1 MDLNLLRA
9 LDALLQENSVTRAA
23 ERLGTSP
30 AAASRT
36 LARLRRA
43 VGDPLLVRAGQ
54 GMVPTPR
61 AMELRGEVSVLLRN
75 CDNVLRPGA
84 GFDAVHLQR
93 TFTVQATDLLLVGL
107 AGILTDRIRAEAPQ
121 VNVDFLPE
129 AVEGGPA
136 LRQGWVDVEL
146 GVLGHLDPEI
156 RTQRLTRMTPVAVAR
171 SGHPLFDGRIDA
183 RRFAAADH
191 IGISRLGKRLGP
203 IDGAL
208 AEIGLRRRTAVV
220 VPSHT
225 SAMML
230 ARTTD
235 LVALTMADWLDETIS
250 ALGLRTF
257 PVPLDLPPLDVGMA
271 WHPRNSDDPG
281 HRWFRDH
288 LAAAVL
294 APSPTGDAPSLG
306 STASSPPLPQAD
318 GSPTGRELGPAADV
332 RDARG
337 VILAV
342 DGQGDRSS

>member
-61 AMELRGEVSVLLRN
+61 ALELREEVGALLRG

-93 TFTVQATDLLLVGL
+93 TFTVQTTDLLLVEL
-107 AGILTDRIRAEAPQ
+107 AGTLTDRIHREAPH
-121 VNVDFLPE
+121 VDVVFLPE

-146 GVLGHLDPEI
+146 GVLGNLDPEI
-156 RTQRLTRMTPVAVAR
+156 RTQRLAQLPLVGIAR
-171 SGHPLFDGRIDA
+171 SGHPLFNGRIDA
-183 RRFAAADH
+183 RRFAEADH
-191 IGISRLGKRLGP
+191 IGISRLGKRHGP
-203 IDGAL
+203 IDSAL
-208 AEIGLRRRTAVV
+208 SELGLRRRTAVV

-235 LVALTMADWLDETIS
+235 LVALTLTDWLTDTTT

-257 PVPLDLPPLDVGMA
+257 PIPLDMPPLDLGMA
-271 WHPRNSDDPG
+271 WHPRNSADPA

-288 LAAAVL
+288 VAAAVRG
-294 APSPTGDAPSLG
+294 PGE
-306 STASSPPLPQAD
+306 
-318 GSPTGRELGPAADV
+318 GRAGAEGPAA
-332 RDARG
+332 
-337 VILAV
+337 
-342 DGQGDRSS
+342 

>member
-30 AAASRT
+30 AAVSRT

-61 AMELRGEVSVLLRN
+61 ALELREEVGALLRG

-84 GFDAVHLQR
+84 GFDAVHLRR
-93 TFTVQATDLLLVGL
+93 TFTVQANDLLLAGL
-107 AGILTDRIRAEAPQ
+107 AGTLTERIHEEAPH
-121 VNVDFLPE
+121 VDVVFLPE
-129 AVEGGPA
+129 ALEGGPA
-136 LRQGWVDVEL
+136 LRQGWIDVEL
-146 GVLGHLDPEI
+146 GVLGRLDPEI
-156 RTQRLTRMTPVAVAR
+156 RTRALVEMSLVGVAR
-171 SGHPLFDGRIDA
+171 SGHPLFRGRIDA

-203 IDGAL
+203 IDSAL
-208 AEIGLRRRTAVV
+208 AELGLRRRLPVV

-230 ARTTD
+230 ARDTD
-235 LVALTMADWLDETIS
+235 LVALTLAGWLPDTVS

-257 PVPLDLPPLDVGMA
+257 PIPLDLAPLELGMA
-271 WHPRNSDDPG
+271 WHPRNASDPG

-288 LAAAVL
+288 VAAAVT
-294 APSPTGDAPSLG
+294 AP
-306 STASSPPLPQAD
+306 
-318 GSPTGRELGPAADV
+318 
-332 RDARG
+332 
-337 VILAV
+337 
-342 DGQGDRSS
+342 

>member
-30 AAASRT
+30 AAVSRT

-61 AMELRGEVSVLLRN
+61 ALELRDEVGALLRG
-75 CDNVLRPGA
+75 CDDLLRPGA
-84 GFDAVHLQR
+84 GFDAVHLRR
-93 TFTVQATDLLLVGL
+93 TFTVQATDVLLTGL
-107 AGILTDRIRAEAPQ
+107 AGTLTDRIHAGAPH
-121 VNVDFLPE
+121 VDVVFLPE
-129 AVEGGPA
+129 AIEGGPA
-136 LRQGWVDVEL
+136 LRQGLVDVEL
-146 GVLGHLDPEI
+146 GVLEHLDPEI
-156 RTQRLTRMTPVAVAR
+156 RTRPLTRVSLVGIAR
-171 SGHPLFDGRIDA
+171 GGHPLFDGRITA

-203 IDGAL
+203 IDSAL
-208 AEIGLRRRTAVV
+208 ADLGLRRRIAVV

-225 SAMML
+225 SAMLL

-235 LVALTMADWLDETIS
+235 LVALTLADWLPDTTA

-257 PVPLDLPPLDVGMA
+257 PVPLDLAPLELGMA
-271 WHPRNSDDPG
+271 WHPRNSADPG

-288 LAAAVL
+288 LAAAV
-294 APSPTGDAPSLG
+294 TGS
-306 STASSPPLPQAD
+306 
-318 GSPTGRELGPAADV
+318 
-332 RDARG
+332 
-337 VILAV
+337 
-342 DGQGDRSS
+342 

>member
-1 MDLNLLRA
+1 MDLNLLRT

-30 AAASRT
+30 AATSRT

-61 AMELRGEVSVLLRN
+61 ALELREQVSALLRG

-107 AGILTDRIRAEAPQ
+107 AGTLTDRIHTEAPH
-121 VNVDFLPE
+121 VDVVFLPE
-129 AVEGGPA
+129 VVEGGPA

-146 GVLGHLDPEI
+146 GVLAHLDPEI
-156 RTQRLTRMTPVAVAR
+156 RTQRLTQLPLVGIAR

-208 AEIGLRRRTAVV
+208 AELGLRRRIAVV

-230 ARTTD
+230 ARDTD
-235 LVALTMADWLDETIS
+235 LVALTLTDWLPDTTS

-257 PVPLDLPPLDVGMA
+257 PIPLDLAPLELGMA
-271 WHPRNSDDPG
+271 WHPRNSTDPG

-288 LAAAVL
+288 LATAVL
-294 APSPTGDAPSLG
+294 APSGPGYGG
-306 STASSPPLPQAD
+306 SEGGTTP
-318 GSPTGRELGPAADV
+318 
-332 RDARG
+332 
-337 VILAV
+337 
-342 DGQGDRSS
+342 

>member
-1 MDLNLLRA
+1 MLRA

-61 AMELRGEVSVLLRN
+61 ALELRDEVGALLRG

-93 TFTVQATDLLLVGL
+93 TFTVQATDLLLTGL
-107 AGILTDRIRAEAPQ
+107 AGTLTDRIRAEAPD
-121 VNVDFLPE
+121 VDVVFLPE
-129 AVEGGPA
+129 AIEGGPA
-136 LRQGWVDVEL
+136 LRQGLVDVEL

-156 RTQRLTRMTPVAVAR
+156 RTRQLTEMPLVGIAR
-171 SGHPLFDGRIDA
+171 SGHPLFDGRITA

-203 IDGAL
+203 IDSAL
-208 AEIGLRRRTAVV
+208 AERGLRRRISVV

-235 LVALTMADWLDETIS
+235 LVALTLDGWLPDTIS

-257 PVPLDLPPLDVGMA
+257 PVPLDLAPLELGMA
-271 WHPRNSDDPG
+271 WHPRNSTDPG

-294 APSPTGDAPSLG
+294 APFGTES
-306 STASSPPLPQAD
+306 D
-318 GSPTGRELGPAADV
+318 GS
-332 RDARG
+332 
-337 VILAV
+337 
-342 DGQGDRSS
+342 

>member
-1 MDLNLLRA
+1 MDLNLLRV

-23 ERLGTSP
+23 ERLGSSP
-30 AAASRT
+30 AAVSRT

-61 AMELRGEVSVLLRN
+61 AVELREEVSALLRG

-107 AGILTDRIRAEAPQ
+107 AGTLTERIHAEAPH
-121 VNVDFLPE
+121 VDVVFLPE
-129 AVEGGPA
+129 AIEGGPA

-156 RTQRLTRMTPVAVAR
+156 RTRPLARVPLVGVAR
-171 SGHPLFDGRIDA
+171 SGHPLFDRRIDA
-183 RRFAAADH
+183 RGFAAVDH

-203 IDGAL
+203 IDAAL
-208 AEIGLRRRTAVV
+208 AEHGLRRRIAVV

-230 ARTTD
+230 ARDTD
-235 LVALTMADWLDETIS
+235 FVALSLADWLPDTIT

-257 PVPLDLPPLDVGMA
+257 PIPLDLPPLDLGMA
-271 WHPRNSDDPG
+271 WHPRNAADPG
-281 HRWFRDH
+281 HRWFRDR
-288 LAAAVL
+288 LAEAVQTTWGAAGNGDSRGGE
-294 APSPTGDAPSLG
+294 AP
-306 STASSPPLPQAD
+306 
-318 GSPTGRELGPAADV
+318 
-332 RDARG
+332 
-337 VILAV
+337 
-342 DGQGDRSS
+342 

>member
-54 GMVPTPR
+54 ELVPTPR
-61 AMELRGEVSVLLRN
+61 ALELREEVGALLRG

-84 GFDAVHLQR
+84 GFDAVHLRR
-93 TFTVQATDLLLVGL
+93 TFTVQATDLILAGL
-107 AGILTDRIRAEAPQ
+107 AGTLTDRIHAEAPH
-121 VNVDFLPE
+121 VDVVFLPE
-129 AVEGGPA
+129 ALEGGPA

-146 GVLGHLDPEI
+146 GVLGPLDPEV
-156 RTQRLTRMTPVAVAR
+156 RTQRLTRMTLVGIAR

-191 IGISRLGKRLGP
+191 IGISRHGKRLGP
-203 IDGAL
+203 IDDAL
-208 AEIGLRRRTAVV
+208 AERGLRRRLAVV

-225 SAMML
+225 GAMML
-230 ARTTD
+230 ARNSD
-235 LVALTMADWLDETIS
+235 LVALTLADWLPDTLS
-250 ALGLRTF
+250 ALGLRAF
-257 PVPLDLPPLDVGMA
+257 PLPLDLAPLDFGMA
-271 WHPRNSDDPG
+271 WHPRNSADPG

-288 LAAAVL
+288 LAAAAV
-294 APSPTGDAPSLG
+294 APSGTGGTPS
-306 STASSPPLPQAD
+306 
-318 GSPTGRELGPAADV
+318 
-332 RDARG
+332 
-337 VILAV
+337 
-342 DGQGDRSS
+342 

>member
-9 LDALLQENSVTRAA
+9 LDALLRENSVTRAA

-54 GMVPTPR
+54 EMVPTPR
-61 AMELRGEVSVLLRN
+61 ALELREEVAALLRG

-93 TFTVQATDLLLVGL
+93 TFTVQAADLVLAGL
-107 AGILTDRIRAEAPQ
+107 AGPLTERIHKEAPH
-121 VNVDFLPE
+121 VDVVFLPE
-129 AVEGGPA
+129 SVEGGPA
-136 LRQGWVDVEL
+136 LRQGRVDVEL

-156 RTQRLTRMTPVAVAR
+156 HTRRLTRMTLVGVAR
-171 SGHPLFDGRIDA
+171 RGHPLFGKRIDA

-191 IGISRLGKRLGP
+191 IGISRHGKRLGL
-203 IDGAL
+203 IDDEL
-208 AEIGLRRRTAVV
+208 AELGLRRRVAVV

-230 ARTTD
+230 ARNTD
-235 LVALTMADWLDETIS
+235 LVSLTLADWLPDTTE
-250 ALGLRTF
+250 AMGLRTF
-257 PVPLDLPPLDVGMA
+257 PIPLDLAPLDIGMA
-271 WHPRNSDDPG
+271 WHPRNSADPG

-288 LAAAVL
+288 VAAAVL
-294 APSPTGDAPSLG
+294 TRP
-306 STASSPPLPQAD
+306 
-318 GSPTGRELGPAADV
+318 
-332 RDARG
+332 
-337 VILAV
+337 
-342 DGQGDRSS
+342 

>member
-1 MDLNLLRA
+1 MDLNLLRS

-30 AAASRT
+30 AAVSRT

-61 AMELRGEVSVLLRN
+61 ALELREEVSALLRG

-93 TFTVQATDLLLVGL
+93 TFTVQTSDLLLAGL
-107 AGILTDRIRAEAPQ
+107 AGTLTERIHAEAPH
-121 VNVDFLPE
+121 VDVVFLPE
-129 AVEGGPA
+129 ALEDGPG

-146 GVLGHLDPEI
+146 GVLSHLDPEI
-156 RTQRLTRMTPVAVAR
+156 RTRPLTRMPLVGIAR
-171 SGHPLFDGRIDA
+171 SGHPLFNGRIDA

-203 IDGAL
+203 IDSAL
-208 AEIGLRRRTAVV
+208 AELGLRRRIAVV

-225 SAMML
+225 GAMIL
-230 ARTTD
+230 TRNSD
-235 LVALTMADWLDETIS
+235 LVALTVADWLPDTIA

-257 PVPLDLPPLDVGMA
+257 PIPLDLEPLDFGLA
-271 WHPRNSDDPG
+271 WHPRNSADPG
-281 HRWFRDH
+281 HRWLRDR
-288 LAAAVL
+288 LADAVP
-294 APSPTGDAPSLG
+294 APPG
-306 STASSPPLPQAD
+306 STTA
-318 GSPTGRELGPAADV
+318 
-332 RDARG
+332 
-337 VILAV
+337 
-342 DGQGDRSS
+342 

>member
-30 AAASRT
+30 AAVSRT

-54 GMVPTPR
+54 GLVPTPR
-61 AMELRGEVSVLLRN
+61 AVELREEVSMLLRG
-75 CDNVLRPGA
+75 CDNVLRPGP
-84 GFDAVHLQR
+84 GFDAVHLRR
-93 TFTVQATDLLLVGL
+93 TFTVQAADLLLVGL
-107 AGILTDRIRAEAPQ
+107 AGNLTERIHAEAPE
-121 VNVDFLPE
+121 VDVVFLPE
-129 AVEGGPA
+129 AVEGGPG

-156 RTQRLTRMTPVAVAR
+156 RTRPLTRMPLVGIAR

-203 IDGAL
+203 IDRAL
-208 AEIGLRRRTAVV
+208 AELGLQRRTAVV

-230 ARTTD
+230 ARDTD
-235 LVALTMADWLDETIS
+235 LVALSLADWLPDTV
-250 ALGLRTF
+250 AAMGLRTF
-257 PVPLDLPPLDVGMA
+257 PIPLDLDPLEFGMA
-271 WHPRNSDDPG
+271 WHPRNSTDPG
-281 HRWFRDH
+281 HRWFREH
-288 LAAAVL
+288 LAAVAL
-294 APSPTGDAPSLG
+294 APA
-306 STASSPPLPQAD
+306 
-318 GSPTGRELGPAADV
+318 GPAAAA
-332 RDARG
+332 ART
-337 VILAV
+337 AN
-342 DGQGDRSS
+342 

>member
-1 MDLNLLRA
+1 MDLNLLRV

-30 AAASRT
+30 AAVSRS

-54 GMVPTPR
+54 GLVPTPR
-61 AMELRGEVSVLLRN
+61 ALELRDEVGALLRG

-84 GFDAVHLQR
+84 GFDPVHLRR
-93 TFTVQATDLLLVGL
+93 TFTVQAAELLVVGL
-107 AGILTDRIRAEAPQ
+107 AGTLTERIRTEAPH
-121 VNVDFLPE
+121 VDVVFLPE

-156 RTQRLTRMTPVAVAR
+156 RTRRLTRVPLVGVAR
-171 SGHPLFDGRIDA
+171 SGHPLFDARIDA

-191 IGISRLGKRLGP
+191 IGISRQGRRLGP
-203 IDGAL
+203 IDKAL
-208 AEIGLRRRTAVV
+208 DRQGLRRRIAVV

-225 SAMML
+225 SAMLL
-230 ARTTD
+230 ARDTD
-235 LVALTMADWLDETIS
+235 LVALTVADWLPDTVR

-257 PVPLDLPPLDVGMA
+257 PIPLDLEPLDIGMA
-271 WHPRNSDDPG
+271 WHPRNSSDPG

-294 APSPTGDAPSLG
+294 HRPEPATAPG
-306 STASSPPLPQAD
+306 
-318 GSPTGRELGPAADV
+318 AA
-332 RDARG
+332 
-337 VILAV
+337 
-342 DGQGDRSS
+342 

>member
-1 MDLNLLRA
+1 MDLNLLRV

-30 AAASRT
+30 AAVSRT

-61 AMELRGEVSVLLRN
+61 ALELRDEVAALLRG

-93 TFTVQATDLLLVGL
+93 TFTVQATDLILVGL
-107 AGILTDRIRAEAPQ
+107 AGTLIERVHKESPH
-121 VNVDFLPE
+121 VDVVFLPE

-146 GVLGHLDPEI
+146 GVLGTLDPEI
-156 RTQRLTRMTPVAVAR
+156 HTQPLTRMSLVGVAR

-183 RRFAAADH
+183 RRFAAAGH
-191 IGISRLGKRLGP
+191 IGISRHGRRLGP
-203 IDGAL
+203 IDTAL
-208 AEIGLRRRTAVV
+208 AERGLHRRIAVV

-225 SAMML
+225 SAMIL
-230 ARTTD
+230 ARDTD
-235 LVALTMADWLDETIS
+235 LVTLTLAGWLPDTIE

-257 PVPLDLPPLDVGMA
+257 PLPLDLPPIEFGMA
-271 WHPRNSDDPG
+271 WHPRNSADPG
-281 HRWFRDH
+281 HRWFREH
-288 LAAAVL
+288 LAGVVRG
-294 APSPTGDAPSLG
+294 GDA
-306 STASSPPLPQAD
+306 
-318 GSPTGRELGPAADV
+318 
-332 RDARG
+332 
-337 VILAV
+337 
-342 DGQGDRSS
+342 

>member
-30 AAASRT
+30 AAVSRT

-61 AMELRGEVSVLLRN
+61 ALELREEVRALLRG
-75 CDNVLRPGA
+75 CDEVLRPGA
-84 GFDAVHLQR
+84 GFDPVHLQR
-93 TFTVQATDLLLVGL
+93 TYTVQATDLLLAQL
-107 AGILTDRIRAEAPQ
+107 AGTLTDRIHTEAPH
-121 VNVDFLPE
+121 VDVVFLPE
-129 AVEGGPA
+129 ALEGGPG
-136 LRQGWVDVEL
+136 LRQGAIDVEL

-156 RTQRLTRMTPVAVAR
+156 RTRPLVRVPVVGVAR
-171 SGHPLFDGRIDA
+171 EGHPLFDGRITA

-191 IGISRLGKRLGP
+191 IGVSRLGRRLGP

-208 AEIGLRRRTAVV
+208 AERGLRRRIAVV

-225 SAMML
+225 SAMLL
-230 ARTTD
+230 ARDTD
-235 LVALTMADWLDETIS
+235 LVALSLAGWLPDTVA

-257 PVPLDLPPLDVGMA
+257 PIPLDLAPLDLGMA
-271 WHPRNSDDPG
+271 WHPRNATDPA
-281 HRWFRDH
+281 HRWFRDR

-294 APSPTGDAPSLG
+294 DPAGNGGAGAG
-306 STASSPPLPQAD
+306 SR
-318 GSPTGRELGPAADV
+318 GSATR
-332 RDARG
+332 
-337 VILAV
+337 
-342 DGQGDRSS
+342 

>member
-30 AAASRT
+30 AAASRM

-54 GMVPTPR
+54 EMVPTPR
-61 AMELRGEVSVLLRN
+61 ALELREEVAALLRG

-84 GFDAVHLQR
+84 GFDAVHLRR
-93 TFTVQATDLLLVGL
+93 TFTVQATDLILVGL
-107 AGILTDRIRAEAPQ
+107 AGTLTDRIRAEAPH
-121 VNVDFLPE
+121 VDVVFLPE
-129 AVEGGPA
+129 ALEGGPA

-156 RTQRLTRMTPVAVAR
+156 RTRPLTRMTPVGIAR

-191 IGISRLGKRLGP
+191 IGISRHGKRLGP
-203 IDGAL
+203 IDDAL
-208 AEIGLRRRTAVV
+208 AERGLRRRLAVV

-230 ARTTD
+230 ARNSD
-235 LVALTMADWLDETIS
+235 LVALTLADWLPDTLA
-250 ALGLRTF
+250 ALGLRAF
-257 PVPLDLPPLDVGMA
+257 PLPLDLAPVELGMA
-271 WHPRNSDDPG
+271 WHPRNASDPG

-294 APSPTGDAPSLG
+294 DPSGT
-306 STASSPPLPQAD
+306 
-318 GSPTGRELGPAADV
+318 
-332 RDARG
+332 
-337 VILAV
+337 
-342 DGQGDRSS
+342 